1 MTFYVGSLMF
11 QRLFEGDR
19 ALALENAAKAEDAL
33 SGRIHGLDALRATM
47 LFLVVLFHCAMSYTV
62 GRSTVWTFK
71 DGTTTSTA
79 DFIVRFVHVF
89 TLPTFFILAGFFSA
103 LLYWRRGPVEFT
115 HNRAMR
121 IALPFA
127 VGWLVLHPIVGS
139 GFIFANAAKG
149 ASLAEG
155 GAAVQAAL
163 MNGSVFFPDDTM
175 HLWFMYNLI
184 IYYAFALAVVPL
196 VMLLPATWRNRAH
209 AGLAFIIARPW
220 LRLIVLS
227 IVTIGMLRMVG
238 GTLYVSLSF
247 IPNLLLL
254 LAYSLYF
261 SFGWLLYLVRDQV
274 RGFTSF
280 AWTQTLLGVA
290 LFVLVVPALRLLVGG
305 PPPRGLVFVVLSIQ
319 GAALVWLFFFGLT
332 GLYLRYFN
340 RGSPA
345 VRYVVDASFWIYLVH
360 LPLTIWLPGLLS
372 GFAVPAEIKILMV
385 LGTTYVFG
393 FATYD
398 LFVRSTIIGFVL
410 CGRRYKRSLFGS
422 ASMPAPTQAAR

>member
-1 MTFYVGSLMF
+1 
-11 QRLFEGDR
+11 
-19 ALALENAAKAEDAL
+19 LALENAAKAEGAL
-33 SGRIHGLDALRATM
+33 PERIHALDALRATM

-62 GRSTVWTFK
+62 GRSNVWTFK
-71 DGTTTSTA
+71 DETTTGAA

-103 LLYWRRGPVEFT
+103 MLYWKRGPVEFT
-115 HNRAMR
+115 HNRGLR

-127 VGWLVLHPIVGS
+127 VGWTVLHPIVGS

-155 GAAVQAAL
+155 WAAVQAAV

-184 IYYAFALAVVPL
+184 IYYAFALALIPL
-196 VMLLPATWRNRAH
+196 VMFLPATWRNRS
-209 AGLAFIIARPW
+209 LQVFAFIIARPW
-220 LRLIVLS
+220 LRLIVLG
-227 IVTIGMLRMVG
+227 IVSMGMLRMVG

-274 RGFTSF
+274 RVFTSF

-290 LFVLVVPALRLLVGG
+290 IFVLVGPALRLLVGG
-305 PPPRGLVFVVLSIQ
+305 PLPRGLVFVVLSIQ
-319 GAALVWLFFFGLT
+319 GAVLVWLFFFGLT
-332 GLYLRYFN
+332 GLYLRHFN
-340 RGSPA
+340 RGSPGI
-345 VRYVVDASFWIYLVH
+345 RYVVDASFWIYLVH
-360 LPLTIWLPGLLS
+360 LPLTIWLPGLIS
-372 GFAVPAEIKILMV
+372 GLAVPASIKILMV
-385 LGTTYVFG
+385 LGITYVFG

-398 LFVRSTIIGFVL
+398 LFVRSTVIGFVL
-410 CGRRYKRSLFGS
+410 CGRRYPRSLFGS
-422 ASMPAPTQAAR
+422 ASMPAPTQTAR